1 MTTSTCHVTPQFCR
15 SKGQKSAQ
23 AQLGPHLSVS
33 PGRNLGLG
41 GTELSYGGFGRES
54 AFRLIQIVGRIQ
66 LLVF

>member
-1 MTTSTCHVTPQFCR
+1 M
-15 SKGQKSAQ
+15 SAQ

-33 PGRNLGLG
+33 PGGNLGLG